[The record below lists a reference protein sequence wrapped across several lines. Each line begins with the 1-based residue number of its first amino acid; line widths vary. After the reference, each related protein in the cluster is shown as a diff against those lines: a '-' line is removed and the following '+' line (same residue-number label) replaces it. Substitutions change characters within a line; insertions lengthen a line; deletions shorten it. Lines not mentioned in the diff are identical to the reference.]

1 MQSKILLV
9 AFLSFF
15 HSYLAAQIKVD
26 RRDNIPIVRPDDY
39 LFATANQ
46 LGVIGNSYFK
56 DVKIGTAP
64 VDQYITQTNT
74 HFPVD
79 GFKRTICGT
88 LESFHIKST
97 GWNDDDDDVHFEI
110 RPDFASKALM
120 EEVNLSII
128 ESNSKLIKRS
138 ILKSFASQIAV
149 VDLKSISAIE
159 EYNKKIEGFNKKFP
173 TNPHMFRTLKTVVL
187 SEIDVQGFYQKYL
200 KKYSENVSK
209 QEIDCTC
216 SYGPWVHDAAN
227 TTFGSYHDNYEIHPA
242 EQVWWVNQHN
252 GNNVYHLY
260 LFNDASNRFDDKD
273 DYDKDDGTFYGPWTP
288 NPLNGTFALAFSV
301 RLRAP
306 TQIFT
311 ISKIADKNANIK
323 IDGRTHYLVY
333 KNDTLLKIDEPEG
346 PDVMS
351 ITFDKVGFDPY
362 EMLKGDSVIRGF
374 VVITASIGKPNDES
388 GNLMLKVEN
397 SIKRLRVI
405 TGGIAGIRPRYKV
418 TLEKI
423 ECIGVDDDGNQE
435 EIYGYSGV
443 AAFSPKTFA
452 SGINILPSNSN
463 SSLFWSILDN
473 SPTLLLRKGD
483 THAVNVVKE
492 FELDNDAWLEIRS
505 DLNED
510 DDNGDNNE
518 TASDDDDDRLAD
530 HGNVKSKKIFVRTI
544 PQGRPLRFEQDFSSG
559 GTKIKLYFVVEST
572 GGVISI
578 H

>member
-97 GWNDDDDDVHFEI
+97 GWHDDDDDVHFEI
-110 RPDFASKALM
+110 RPDFRSIALK
-120 EEVNLSII
+120 EEVNLGII
-128 ESNSKLIKRS
+128 ESNYQKIKRS

-149 VDLKSISAIE
+149 VDLKSVTAIE
-159 EYNKKIEGFNKKFP
+159 NYNKKIGEFNRQFP
-173 TNPHMFRTLKTVVL
+173 AISHMFRTLKTVVL
-187 SEIDVQGFYQKYL
+187 SEIDVQDFYQKYL
-200 KKYSENVSK
+200 KKYSENVSN

-242 EQVWWVNQHN
+242 EQVWWVNQQN
-252 GNNVYHLY
+252 GNNMYHLY

-273 DYDKDDGTFYGPWTP
+273 DYDRDDGTFYGPWTP
-288 NPLNGTFALAFSV
+288 NPLDGTFALAFSV

-306 TQIFT
+306 TQVFT
-311 ISKIADKNANIK
+311 INKIIDKNVNVK

-333 KNDTLLKIDEPEG
+333 KNDTLLRVDEPDG
-346 PDVMS
+346 PDVMTV
-351 ITFDKVGFDPY
+351 IFNKVGFDPY

-374 VVITASIGKPNDES
+374 VVITGSIGKQGDVS
-388 GNLMLKVEN
+388 GNLMLKVVN
-397 SIKRLRVI
+397 SIKRFRI
-405 TGGIAGIRPRYKV
+405 PGNTAGIRPMYKV

-423 ECIGVDDDGNQE
+423 ECIGVDDDGNRE

-443 AAFSPKTFA
+443 AAFSPKTIA
-452 SGINILPSNSN
+452 AGINILPSNSN
-463 SSLFWSILDN
+463 TSLFWSILDN
-473 SPTLLLRKGD
+473 SSPLLLRKGD
-483 THAVNVVKE
+483 IHPVNVVKE
-492 FELDNDAWLEIRS
+492 FELDNEAWLQIRS

-530 HGNVKSKKIFVRTI
+530 NGNVKSRKIFVREI

-559 GTKIKLYFVVEST
+559 GTKIKLYFILEST
-572 GGVISI
+572 GGVIST